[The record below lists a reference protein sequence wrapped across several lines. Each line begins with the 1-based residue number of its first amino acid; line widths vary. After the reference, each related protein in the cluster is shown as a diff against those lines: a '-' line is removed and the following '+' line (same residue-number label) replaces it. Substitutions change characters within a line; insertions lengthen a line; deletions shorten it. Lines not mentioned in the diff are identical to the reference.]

1 MTKYGM
7 AIERDINMPKED
19 DNASSSQIKTNPGVA
34 LETTTHLPI
43 TGHKLNGNNY
53 LQWSQSVLMFVSGKG
68 KDEYLTG
75 ETVAPETG
83 DPTFKQWK
91 TENNMVMSWLINSMT
106 NEIGENFLLYTTAN
120 EIWNDAKEFYSSKD
134 NTSAI
139 FEIETMLQDL
149 KQGDLSVTQFYNTL
163 TRQWQQ
169 LDVFEEHKWTCTADS
184 KKYKEIVE
192 KKRIFKF
199 LMGLNKNL
207 DEVRGRILG
216 TKPLP
221 SIREVFSEV
230 RREESRKKVMLGES
244 FVLPVAEQSAL
255 AARGVHNHAMDN
267 RLKKTKRLWCDY
279 CQRSGHTRD
288 TCWKIHGKPADWKP
302 SKPTMDKESRG
313 NHVSSEEGSH
323 TIAAHAPQSSPFN
336 QEQLEALQ
344 KMFSLM
350 SSQNNPK
357 VASLAQKGNFLS
369 AFTVKSGNLKPWIVD
384 SGASDHMTG
393 DKSLFHHYSPC
404 YDGMSVKI
412 ADGTLSKVAGTGSI
426 ILSEDIELKS
436 VLHVPNLDCNLLSVS
451 KLTHDLN
458 CVAKLVSNLCEFQT
472 LDSGR
477 TIGSARICSG
487 LYLLQAD
494 QTPPRQ
500 THNAVR
506 VESSSQS
513 NKDSAIM
520 LWHYRLGHPNFLY
533 LKKMFPSLFA
543 NKNPKLF
550 QCEVCQFSKHV
561 RHSYSMLPYKASH
574 PFSLIH
580 SDVWGPSRIKNITG
594 SRWFVLFVDDHS
606 RITWLFLM
614 KEKSELGNI
623 FRKFNTMIQTQF
635 QTKIQ
640 VLKTDNAKEYFES
653 SLREYLDS
661 HGIIHQSSCVNTP
674 QQNGVAER
682 KNRHILEVAR
692 SLMFTTHVPKF
703 LWGEAVSTATYL
715 INRMPSRVLKFQTP
729 FQVISNCFPQTRVL
743 STLPIKV
750 FGCSVFVHHQ
760 ASKLDPRALKCI
772 FVGYSPNQKGYK
784 CYSPISRKFYNSM
797 DVTFFENQPFYTKTD
812 IQGEN
817 FTQEYQ
823 LWDIDTL
830 ESGESSLH
838 VSPQIDQTDPTMST
852 HLLPLPVLDQSCDQ
866 PELSSIE
873 SPDQSPIQP
882 DQSNSPTVQ
891 PSTSTHPAE
900 IRELRVYTRKNKNQE
915 GNEQQIQHCLESNP
929 SLEIE
934 NTQGNENCD
943 SIPTVNYDDRPIAS
957 RKDKRTCT
965 HHPICKFISYDKL
978 SSHHLAFVS
987 SLDKIQVPNSVH
999 EALLKPE
1006 WKEAIFE
1013 EIHALEKN
1021 GTWEL
1026 SNLPSGKH
1034 PVGCKWIFTIKQN
1047 SDGSIN
1053 RFKARLVAKGF
1064 TQSYGIDYQET
1075 FAPVAK
1081 LNTVRILLSL
1091 ASNLDWP
1098 LYQMDVKN
1106 AFLNG
1111 DLEEEVYMDIPP
1123 GFETSENA
1131 NKVCKLKKSLYGLK
1145 QSPRAWFDRFT
1156 KVVKKSGYIQCQ
1168 TDHTMFLKQS
1178 PSGKKA
1184 ILIVYVD
1191 DIVLT
1196 GDHEE
1201 EIKRLKSLLA
1211 KEFEIKDLGN
1221 LKYFL
1226 GMEVARSKKGISVSQ
1241 RKYVLDLLKE
1251 TGMLGCKPSE
1261 TPMDATVKL
1270 GNFEKGTPVDK
1281 GRYQRLVGKLI
1292 YLSHTRPDISFA
1304 VSTVSQFMNCPT
1316 EEHMEA
1322 LYRILR
1328 YLKMTPGQGLFFQ
1341 KSTSREIEIFTDAD
1355 WAGSV
1360 TDRRSTS
1367 GYCTFVWGNLVTWRS
1382 KKQPVVSRSS
1392 AEAEF
1397 RALSQGICE
1406 GIWIKRVLHEIGIL
1420 NSNPIKVLCDN
1431 QSAISIAKNPVHHDR
1446 TKHVEIDRHFI
1457 KENIE
1462 NGTISLQYTPT
1473 SQQTAD
1479 ILTKAVPRKTF
1490 ENLTSKL
1497 GLLNI
1502 YNLA

>member
-1 MTKYGM
+1 
-7 AIERDINMPKED
+7 
-19 DNASSSQIKTNPGVA
+19 
-34 LETTTHLPI
+34 
-43 TGHKLNGNNY
+43 
-53 LQWSQSVLMFVSGKG
+53 
-68 KDEYLTG
+68 
-75 ETVAPETG
+75 
-83 DPTFKQWK
+83 
-91 TENNMVMSWLINSMT
+91 
-106 NEIGENFLLYTTAN
+106 
-120 EIWNDAKEFYSSKD
+120 
-134 NTSAI
+134 
-139 FEIETMLQDL
+139 
-149 KQGDLSVTQFYNTL
+149 
-163 TRQWQQ
+163 
-169 LDVFEEHKWTCTADS
+169 
-184 KKYKEIVE
+184 
-192 KKRIFKF
+192 
-199 LMGLNKNL
+199 
-207 DEVRGRILG
+207 
-216 TKPLP
+216 
-221 SIREVFSEV
+221 
-230 RREESRKKVMLGES
+230 
-244 FVLPVAEQSAL
+244 
-255 AARGVHNHAMDN
+255 
-267 RLKKTKRLWCDY
+267 
-279 CQRSGHTRD
+279 
-288 TCWKIHGKPADWKP
+288 
-302 SKPTMDKESRG
+302 
-313 NHVSSEEGSH
+313 
-323 TIAAHAPQSSPFN
+323 
-336 QEQLEALQ
+336 
-344 KMFSLM
+344 
-350 SSQNNPK
+350 
-357 VASLAQKGNFLS
+357 
-369 AFTVKSGNLKPWIVD
+369 
-384 SGASDHMTG
+384 
-393 DKSLFHHYSPC
+393 
-404 YDGMSVKI
+404 
-412 ADGTLSKVAGTGSI
+412 
-426 ILSEDIELKS
+426 
-436 VLHVPNLDCNLLSVS
+436 
-451 KLTHDLN
+451 
-458 CVAKLVSNLCEFQT
+458 
-472 LDSGR
+472 
-477 TIGSARICSG
+477 
-487 LYLLQAD
+487 
-494 QTPPRQ
+494 
-500 THNAVR
+500 
-506 VESSSQS
+506 
-513 NKDSAIM
+513 
-520 LWHYRLGHPNFLY
+520 
-533 LKKMFPSLFA
+533 
-543 NKNPKLF
+543 
-550 QCEVCQFSKHV
+550 
-561 RHSYSMLPYKASH
+561 
-574 PFSLIH
+574 
-580 SDVWGPSRIKNITG
+580 
-594 SRWFVLFVDDHS
+594 
-606 RITWLFLM
+606 
-614 KEKSELGNI
+614 
-623 FRKFNTMIQTQF
+623 
-635 QTKIQ
+635 
-640 VLKTDNAKEYFES
+640 
-653 SLREYLDS
+653 
-661 HGIIHQSSCVNTP
+661 
-674 QQNGVAER
+674 
-682 KNRHILEVAR
+682 
-692 SLMFTTHVPKF
+692 
-703 LWGEAVSTATYL
+703 
-715 INRMPSRVLKFQTP
+715 
-729 FQVISNCFPQTRVL
+729 
-743 STLPIKV
+743 
-750 FGCSVFVHHQ
+750 
-760 ASKLDPRALKCI
+760 
-772 FVGYSPNQKGYK
+772 
-784 CYSPISRKFYNSM
+784 
-797 DVTFFENQPFYTKTD
+797 
-812 IQGEN
+812 
-817 FTQEYQ
+817 
-823 LWDIDTL
+823 
-830 ESGESSLH
+830 
-838 VSPQIDQTDPTMST
+838 
-852 HLLPLPVLDQSCDQ
+852 
-866 PELSSIE
+866 
-873 SPDQSPIQP
+873 
-882 DQSNSPTVQ
+882 
-891 PSTSTHPAE
+891 
-900 IRELRVYTRKNKNQE
+900 
-915 GNEQQIQHCLESNP
+915 
-929 SLEIE
+929 
-934 NTQGNENCD
+934 
-943 SIPTVNYDDRPIAS
+943 
-957 RKDKRTCT
+957 
-965 HHPICKFISYDKL
+965 
-978 SSHHLAFVS
+978 LAFVS